1 MSVVDEIKDRV
12 DIIDVVSETVK
23 LRKAGKNYTGF
34 CPFHANTR
42 TPAFVIFPETGTWH
56 CFGACN
62 EGGDV
67 FSFLMKRDGLDFSE
81 ALEVLAERAG
91 VELQPRSQADEAQAE
106 THGRLRLLLESA
118 IAYYR
123 NNLEQ
128 SGPGEKVKHYLLQ
141 RGLTEQALEAFS
153 IGYAPESWDATQTF
167 LLGRGYT
174 QEELLGAGMVTARES
189 GGTYDRY
196 RNRIMIP
203 IWDSRGRP
211 VGFGARIV
219 DPDDM
224 PKFLNSPQ
232 TVLFD
237 KGRLLYGLD
246 KARKAIRR
254 EDQVII
260 VEGYMDVIGL
270 HQYGFENVVSP
281 MGTALSEAQLRI
293 LKRFS
298 RNIVLAMDPDV
309 AGDRATLRGL
319 DVARETLDREADP
332 VFNARGLLR
341 YEGRLDADIR
351 VVTLPDGLDPD
362 EVVARD
368 PDAWRRLVD
377 DAQPIV
383 NYVLNVLTADQN
395 LDDAKVKADIARQVL
410 PLIEDVRD
418 SVEREAYRQLL
429 ARRLRVDERALM
441 GRRPSSSQPSR
452 IRSQQP
458 AQDAQSLETM
468 RFRRSDPALERFCLA
483 LLLQKPEL
491 LYRMDRQLQTLHMD
505 RLSAN
510 DFTGSERRE
519 IFGVIQTA
527 LAQDEQEPE
536 AFWRNHMDGNLL
548 PIAEE
553 MLAELGRV
561 MDLVQLEF
569 DEPKVLEDVSARF
582 LELRQQTIDINLS
595 QLKFLLEQ
603 AQSPDDPESRN
614 QEQMQ
619 DYTKDLKQVT
629 LLKAGI
635 EQALARRHGSK
646 STPAM
651 GRGW

>member
-67 FSFLMKRDGLDFSE
+67 FSYLMKRDGLDFSE
-81 ALEVLAERAG
+81 ALEALAERAG

-106 THGRLRLLLESA
+106 AHGRLRLLLESA

-128 SGPGEKVKHYLLQ
+128 TGPGEKVKHYLLQ

-153 IGYAPESWDATQTF
+153 IGYAPKSWDATQTF

-203 IWDSRGRP
+203 IWDGRGRP

-219 DPDDM
+219 DPDDV

-468 RFRRSDPALERFCLA
+468 PFWRCCCRNLNCFTARIANFKPCIWIVYLQMISRVLSDERFSVLFNP
-483 LLLQKPEL
+483 LWRRMSRSLKPIGG
-491 LYRMDRQLQTLHMD
+491 M
-505 RLSAN
+505 
-510 DFTGSERRE
+510 
-519 IFGVIQTA
+519 
-527 LAQDEQEPE
+527 P
-536 AFWRNHMDGNLL
+536 
-548 PIAEE
+548 
-553 MLAELGRV
+553 
-561 MDLVQLEF
+561 
-569 DEPKVLEDVSARF
+569 
-582 LELRQQTIDINLS
+582 
-595 QLKFLLEQ
+595 
-603 AQSPDDPESRN
+603 
-614 QEQMQ
+614 
-619 DYTKDLKQVT
+619 
-629 LLKAGI
+629 
-635 EQALARRHGSK
+635 
-646 STPAM
+646 
-651 GRGW
+651 